1 MTLSQT
7 ALILILSTQ
16 AYTASAGILGCNE
29 EVDVA
34 GQGRQA
40 QIQIRD
46 TSVLPS
52 VEATV
57 GAEEDNAFAPSV
69 FNTVKRYMGIKAP
82 VHNNVASDSA
92 SLAVRPSPEGSADSK
107 LAGIASVFS
116 KNISEIAD
124 VAVSAGQVTLGKIAP
139 VIGLDLNK
147 PAPKQGGVSVV
158 ADVGMRRLG
167 SHEGVSFAGNNQLL
181 NAKLEQEREQE
192 RIQQV
197 LAAPSTSIKWEP
209 SASLGLSYRFE

>member
-1 MTLSQT
+1 MTLSRL

-40 QIQIRD
+40 QIQIKD
-46 TSVLPS
+46 PSVLSP

-92 SLAVRPSPEGSADSK
+92 SLAVRPGPEGPADSK

-116 KNISEIAD
+116 KNISELAD

-147 PAPKQGGVSVV
+147 PAPKQGGVSLV
-158 ADVGMRRLG
+158 ADVGMRRQG
-167 SHEGVSFAGNNQLL
+167 SNDAISFAGSNQML

-197 LAAPSTSIKWEP
+197 LAEPSSSIKWEP